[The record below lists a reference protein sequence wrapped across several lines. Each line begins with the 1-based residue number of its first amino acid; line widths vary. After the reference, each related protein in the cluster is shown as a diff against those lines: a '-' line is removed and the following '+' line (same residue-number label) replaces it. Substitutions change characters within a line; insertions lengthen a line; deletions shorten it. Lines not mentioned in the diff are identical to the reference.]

1 MKFNSLLTASL
12 VSLLV
17 VFTACG
23 PSTSN
28 NNINKRIELEAIVS
42 MMDHDLEVLEDEIIN
57 LRQFTESL
65 FENKEEVLSKADR
78 KKYVIQGVGA
88 NSGVG
93 VDSTLSTLYI
103 PKLGQDQKSV
113 YELIYLTNPLDSLF
127 KSIVEK
133 HRVVSQVY
141 FNSSVQLN
149 RLYPPYDVY
158 NMIEPDLDITA
169 FNFYYEA
176 DEKNNPSKGLI
187 WVDEIYI
194 DPVGRGWMISL
205 LNPVYH
211 DNDLK
216 MVLAFDITV
225 NDIFESYLEKSNKE
239 LIVVD
244 ATGTVVAGK
253 SKAIEVLSLP
263 PLKNYTYKQT
273 ITSDSFRMEDF
284 NLFKSKNIEVRKTA
298 SNIILAG
305 ERESVFDSEGEQIIV
320 ISEKLERLNWYILEL
335 VI

>member
-1 MKFNSLLTASL
+1 MKFNSLLTAF
-12 VSLLV
+12 LLV
-17 VFTACG
+17 VFIACS
-23 PSTSN
+23 PTNSEKKLN
-28 NNINKRIELEAIVS
+28 NRIELEAIVS
-42 MMDHDLEVLEDEIIN
+42 MMDHDLEVLEDEIIK
-57 LRQFTESL
+57 LGQFTESL
-65 FENKEEVLSKADR
+65 FENKEEVLSKADK
-78 KKYVIQGVGA
+78 KKYIINGVGA
-88 NSGVG
+88 NAGIV
-93 VDSTLSTLYI
+93 VDSNLSSLYI
-103 PKLGQDQKSV
+103 PKIGQDEQTV
-113 YELIYLTNPLDSLF
+113 NELIYLTNPLDSLF
-127 KSIVEK
+127 KKIIEK
-133 HRVVSQVY
+133 NKVVSQVY
-141 FNSSVQLN
+141 FNSPAQLN

-158 NMIEPDLDITA
+158 NMLEPDLDLTS
-169 FNFYYEA
+169 FNFYYEG
-176 DEKNNPSKGLI
+176 DEKNNPSRGLV

-211 DNDLK
+211 EDNLK

-225 NDIFESYLEKSNKE
+225 NDIFESYIEKSSKE

-284 NLFKSKNIEVRKTA
+284 NLFKSKNIEVREIA

-305 ERESVFDSEGEQIIV
+305 DRQSVLDSGGEKIIV
-320 ISEKLERLNWYILEL
+320 ISQKLERLNWYILEL
-335 VI
+335 IM

>member
-1 MKFNSLLTASL
+1 MKFNSLVAASL
-12 VSLLV
+12 AFLLALFV
-17 VFTACG
+17 ACD
-23 PSTSN
+23 PSNSN
-28 NNINKRIELEAIVS
+28 KHSNKRIELEAIVF

-57 LRQFTESL
+57 LRQFTERL
-65 FENKEEVLSKADR
+65 FENKEEVLSKANR

-88 NSGVG
+88 NAGIE
-93 VDSTLSTLYI
+93 VDSSLSSLYI
-103 PKLGQDQKSV
+103 PDIDQDKQAV
-113 YELIYLTNPLDSLF
+113 NELIYLTNPLDSLF

-133 HRVVSQVY
+133 HKVVSQVY
-141 FNSSVQLN
+141 FNSSTQLN

-158 NMIEPDLDITA
+158 NMLEPDLDLTT

-176 DEKNNPSKGLI
+176 DETNNPSRALV

-211 DNDLK
+211 NDDLK

-225 NDIFESYLEKSNKE
+225 NDIFESYIEKSNKE

-305 ERESVFDSEGEQIIV
+305 ERESILNSEGEKIIV
-320 ISEKLERLNWYILEL
+320 FSQKLERLNWYILEL
-335 VI
+335 VM

>member
-1 MKFNSLLTASL
+1 MKLKSLLATFISF
-12 VSLLV
+12 LLWI
-17 VFTACG
+17 FTSCG
-23 PSTSN
+23 PSNSN
-28 NNINKRIELEAIVS
+28 DHSNKRMELEAIVS
-42 MMDHDLEVLEDEIIN
+42 MMDHDLRILEDEITI
-57 LRQFTESL
+57 LRQFTENL

-78 KKYVIQGVGA
+78 KKYVIKGIGA
-88 NSGVG
+88 NAGLE
-93 VDSTLSTLYI
+93 VDANLSSLYI
-103 PKLGQDQKSV
+103 PTVGQDEGKV
-113 YELIYLTNPLDSLF
+113 KELIYLTNPLDSLF
-127 KSIVEK
+127 RKIVEK
-133 HRVVSQVY
+133 HKVVSQVY

-158 NMIEPDLDITA
+158 NMLEPDLDVTS
-169 FNFYYEA
+169 FNFYYKG
-176 DEKNNPSKGLI
+176 DEKNNPSRTLV

-225 NDIFESYLEKSNKE
+225 NDIFESYIENSNKE
-239 LIVVD
+239 FIVVD

-253 SKAIEVLSLP
+253 SKAIEALSLP

-305 ERESVFDSEGEQIIV
+305 VRESVLYSEGEKITVYSQ
-320 ISEKLERLNWYILEL
+320 KLDRLNWYILEL
-335 VI
+335 VM

>member
-1 MKFNSLLTASL
+1 MKFTSLLAS
-12 VSLLV
+12 SLLFLLA
-17 VFTACG
+17 VFVACG
-23 PSTSN
+23 PSNSN
-28 NNINKRIELEAIVS
+28 HYLNNRIELEAIAL
-42 MMDHDLEVLEDEIIN
+42 MMDHDLEVLEDEITK
-57 LRQFTESL
+57 LGEFTTGL
-65 FENKEEVLSKADR
+65 FDNKEEVLSKAD
-78 KKYVIQGVGA
+78 KNKYVIKGVGA
-88 NSGVG
+88 NAGIL
-93 VDSTLSTLYI
+93 VDTSLSSLYI
-103 PKLGQDQKSV
+103 PEIDQDKQAV
-113 YELIYLTNPLDSLF
+113 DELIYLTNPLDSLF

-133 HRVVSQVY
+133 HKVVSQVY
-141 FNSSVQLN
+141 FNSSTQLN
-149 RLYPPYDVY
+149 RLFPPYDVY
-158 NMIEPDLDITA
+158 NMLEPDLDLTT

-176 DEKNNPSKGLI
+176 DEKNNPSRGLV

-211 DNDLK
+211 YDNLK

-225 NDIFESYLEKSNKE
+225 NDIFESYIEKSNKE

-305 ERESVFDSEGEQIIV
+305 ERESVLNSEGEKIIV

-335 VI
+335 VL

>member
-12 VSLLV
+12 LV
-17 VFTACG
+17 VFIACS
-23 PSTSN
+23 PTNSEKKLN
-28 NNINKRIELEAIVS
+28 NRIELEAIVS
-42 MMDHDLEVLEDEIIN
+42 MMDHDLEVLEEEIIK
-57 LRQFTESL
+57 LGQFTESL
-65 FENKEEVLSKADR
+65 FENKEEVLSKADK
-78 KKYVIQGVGA
+78 KKYIINGVGA
-88 NSGVG
+88 NAGTE
-93 VDSTLSTLYI
+93 VDSNLSSLYI
-103 PKLGQDQKSV
+103 PKIGQDEQTV
-113 YELIYLTNPLDSLF
+113 NELIYLTNPLDSLF
-127 KSIVEK
+127 KRIVGK
-133 HRVVSQVY
+133 NKVVSQVY
-141 FNSSVQLN
+141 FNSSAQLN

-158 NMIEPDLDITA
+158 NMLEPDLDLTS
-169 FNFYYEA
+169 FNFYYEG
-176 DEKNNPSKGLI
+176 DEKNNPSRGLV

-211 DNDLK
+211 EDNLK

-225 NDIFESYLEKSNKE
+225 NDIFESYIEKSTKE

-284 NLFKSKNIEVRKTA
+284 NLFKSKNIEVREIA

-305 ERESVFDSEGEQIIV
+305 ERQSVLNSEGEKIIV
-320 ISEKLERLNWYILEL
+320 ISQKLERLNWYILEL
-335 VI
+335 LM